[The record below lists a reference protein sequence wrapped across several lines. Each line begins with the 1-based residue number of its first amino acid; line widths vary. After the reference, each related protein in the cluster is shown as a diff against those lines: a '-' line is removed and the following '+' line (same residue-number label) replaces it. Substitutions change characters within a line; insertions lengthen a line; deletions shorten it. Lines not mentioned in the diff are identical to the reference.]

1 MSSVWKEILPK
12 PVWELL
18 RRSRRKLLAVA
29 LKDTLGHLDG
39 KDIISVFDSFGLNVS
54 QLADYYSPLPVV
66 SALKRNEQRWTRP
79 SELIGVRYD
88 LDAMRQLL
96 IELCSRYGDEY
107 RQLPPYDEVKKIGYG
122 PGYTTIDAMVLYFML
137 RKIKPRRYIEIGS
150 GLSTW
155 YSSMAR
161 EQNVREG
168 SPLHMKCID
177 PFPTEKLRT
186 TPGIDVVAKE
196 VQDVS
201 QEVFADLHAGDVLFI
216 DSTHVVRID
225 GDVPYLYLEVLPRL
239 RKGVVIHIHDIHFP
253 FNAPYPPKCYVLGG
267 WKWPVFWTEAMLLQ
281 ALLSNTDAFQIT
293 MSAPL
298 LQFHSE
304 DFLQRVVSNYKS
316 IDPEDMD
323 THFGSIWIE
332 KTKEYVRA

>member
-1 MSSVWKEILPK
+1 MSSVWREILPR

-18 RRSRRKLLAVA
+18 RVSRRKLLAVA

-39 KDIISVFDSFGLNVS
+39 KDIISVFNSYGLNVS
-54 QLADYYSPLPVV
+54 QVADYYSPLPVV
-66 SALKRNEQRWTRP
+66 SALKRNEQRWARP
-79 SELIGVRYD
+79 SEMIGVRYD

-96 IELCSRYGDEY
+96 IELRTRYGGEY
-107 RQLPPYDEVKKIGYG
+107 CQLPPYDEVKKIGYG

-155 YSSMAR
+155 YSFVAG
-161 EQNVREG
+161 EQNAREG
-168 SPLHMKCID
+168 SPLQIKCID
-177 PFPTEKLRT
+177 PFPSKKLCT
-186 TPGIDVVAKE
+186 APGIEVVAKE
-196 VQDVS
+196 VQDVGL
-201 QEVFADLHAGDVLFI
+201 EVFGDLHAGDVLFI

-253 FNAPYPPKCYVLGG
+253 FNTPYPPGCYVLGG

-281 ALLSNTDAFQIT
+281 ALLSSTDAFQIR

-298 LQFHSE
+298 LRFHSE
-304 DFLQRVVSNYKS
+304 DFLQRALPNYKQV
-316 IDPEDMD
+316 DPEDMD

-332 KTKEYVRA
+332 KAKECMRG